1 MRRSKEASMALPT
14 KPILFAAVAVLLAA
28 AGWFGWQHF
37 SNSGSATD
45 ATSATPAAKR
55 STLPGKP
62 KAPAAG
68 APAGPAAPAA
78 PPPAA
83 STPASAPANPDQLV
97 DEVIVATGLAE
108 QLNTMST
115 QIVTG
120 ITQGFASQPQASR
133 ALSEEVG
140 RIAAQSYTPD
150 GFQQRV
156 RDALKARYDE
166 KHLSAMLATAST
178 PVAKKMTKLELAQP
192 SESELAAYAQS
203 LVRNPLPAQRQAL
216 LEQLIE
222 VNNTVGVGTEIALA
236 SMRALAM
243 SASGG
248 DPRHAAEIDRTL
260 ESRRPALAANIRKG
274 ALVPMAYTYRD
285 ASDAELTDY
294 VKLYQS
300 EHGKWFT
307 AVVSAAMVDE
317 VKTASG
323 QFGDKIVALARSRQP
338 AGSAMAR
345 AGERAADGG
354 AQAADEEPP
363 AGRQRMASRPLDL
376 AKRNMDLRSCLELP
390 SNDQIIRCAERGL

>member
-1 MRRSKEASMALPT
+1 MALPS
-14 KPILFAAVAVLLAA
+14 KPILLAAVAVLLAA

-37 SNSGSATD
+37 SDSGSATD

-55 STLPGKP
+55 TTLPGKP
-62 KAPAAG
+62 KAPGAG
-68 APAGPAAPAA
+68 TPAGPAAPATPA
-78 PPPAA
+78 PAA
-83 STPASAPANPDQLV
+83 SAQASAPANPDQLV
-97 DEVIVATGLAE
+97 DEVIAAAGIAE
-108 QLNTMST
+108 QLDGMSA
-115 QIVTG
+115 QIVAG

-140 RIAAQSYTPD
+140 RIAAESYTAE
-150 GFQQRV
+150 GLRRRV
-156 RDALKARYDE
+156 RDALKANYDE
-166 KHLSAMLATAST
+166 KRLRAMLATAST
-178 PVAKKMTKLELAQP
+178 PLAKKMTKLELAQP
-192 SESELAAYAQS
+192 SDAELAAYAQS

-222 VNNTVGVGTEIALA
+222 ATDAAGMGTQIALA
-236 SMRALAM
+236 SMRALAL
-243 SASGG
+243 SAGGG
-248 DPRHAAEIDRTL
+248 DPKQAAEIDRTL
-260 ESRRPALAANIRKG
+260 ESQRPALAANIRKG
-274 ALVPMAYTYRD
+274 ALVPMGYTYRE
-285 ASDAELTDY
+285 ATDAELTEY
-294 VKLYQS
+294 VQFYQS

-307 AVVSAAMVDE
+307 AVVSGAIAE
-317 VKTASG
+317 EIKSASG
-323 QFGDKIVALARSRQP
+323 QFGDKIVALARSSQP